1 MIFTNP
7 APNGAGFSFFVENS
21 RFVYYNLCMK
31 KRKTIVVNLFGGPG
45 VGKTSMRA
53 DVFAKLKWEN
63 IECEESVEYVKPKV
77 WEDSLN
83 SIKDQIY
90 VFGQQHNQ
98 LFRLRDKVD
107 VIITDAPLI
116 NSFLYDKENNKIFRA
131 LVLQE
136 FKKYDNLNF
145 IINRT
150 KPYNPK
156 GRFQDEQGAQVVH
169 LEVYKILKKN
179 KIPFEIVGGGPKGVP
194 VIVDAVLKH
203 LKKTGR

>member
-1 MIFTNP
+1 
-7 APNGAGFSFFVENS
+7 
-21 RFVYYNLCMK
+21 MK
-31 KRKTIVVNLFGGPG
+31 KKTIVVNLFGGPG
-45 VGKTSMRA
+45 VGKSSMRA
-53 DVFAKLKWEN
+53 DIFAKLKWELIN
-63 IECEESVEYVKPKV
+63 CEESLEYVKPKV

-116 NSFLYDKENNKIFRA
+116 NSFLYDGENNKLFRS

-136 FKKYDNLNF
+136 FNKYDNLNF
-145 IINRT
+145 VINRT
-150 KPYNPK
+150 KPYDPK
-156 GRFQDEQGAQVVH
+156 GRFQDEKGANVVH

-179 KIPFEIVGGGPKGVP
+179 GITFDIVDGGPKGVP
-194 VIVDAVLKH
+194 IIVDAVLKH
-203 LKKTGR
+203 LKKRK